1 MEKRT
6 PSPSLNRF
14 LSTLL
19 TTLLSTTLGGTG
31 GGLGLLSLLS
41 ALGSGLLLL
50 SLLDGLL
57 AGGSTGLGALVAALL
72 DHIERGTDDGT
83 LGLHD
88 TASALLGNFLFK
100 LQNNRS
106 AFASISRS
114 FVVSSF
120 PSLPTASPIFTCAGM
135 KRPVFRRRIPLYFP
149 LFSETTRN
157 SQTNRDWA
165 VLTSEIPFLC
175 WRR

>member
-31 GGLGLLSLLS
+31 GGLGLVSLLS

-50 SLLDGLL
+50 GLLDSVL
-57 AGGSTGLGALVAALL
+57 ASGGTGLGALVAALL
-72 DHIERGTDDGT
+72 DHIERGTDNGT

-88 TASALLGNFLFK
+88 TASALLSNFLFELK
-100 LQNNRS
+100 NHRS
-106 AFASISRS
+106 ASCFHIA
-114 FVVSSF
+114 
-120 PSLPTASPIFTCAGM
+120 
-135 KRPVFRRRIPLYFP
+135 
-149 LFSETTRN
+149 
-157 SQTNRDWA
+157 
-165 VLTSEIPFLC
+165 
-175 WRR
+175 